1 VHHPVIEKL
10 KTRARLT
17 RRRIV
22 FAEGDDERVIE
33 AARRLKQEGLADPVL
48 ISKGTALGLES
59 IDPSSSPRL
68 RDYAAFYHRRRTSK
82 GMTEIEANSV
92 ARQPLY
98 FAALM
103 VATGEADGSVGGCV
117 CTTAETVRAA
127 LATIGPAPGVR
138 TVSGAFLMAHSDAR
152 FGVDGV
158 MTFADC
164 AVVVDPSP
172 DQLADIAISSAAT
185 TRSFLETEPLVA
197 LLSFS
202 TKSSARHAEVDKV
215 VEALRILRERAPELK
230 VDGELQLD
238 AALIPSVG
246 ASKAA
251 GSIVAGR
258 ANTLIFPDLSAGN
271 IGYKL
276 AERLGGTVPI
286 GPILQGLAKPAN
298 DLSRGSTAEH
308 IYYTA
313 IVTACQAD
321 ACRAVTLNQP

>member
-1 VHHPVIEKL
+1 MHHPFLEKI
-10 KTRARLT
+10 KSRARSM

-33 AARRLKQEGLADPVL
+33 AARRLKQESLVDPVL
-48 ISKGTALGLES
+48 ISRNSALGLES
-59 IDPSSSPRL
+59 IDPASSPRL
-68 RDYAAFYHRRRTSK
+68 RDYAALYYQLRSSK
-82 GMTEIEANSV
+82 VNKRLTEIEANSV

-103 VATGEADGSVGGCV
+103 VAMGEAHGSVAGCV
-117 CTTAETVRAA
+117 CTTAETVHAA
-127 LATIGPAPGVR
+127 LVTIGPAPGVH
-138 TVSGAFLMAHSDAR
+138 TVSGAFLMAHSDPH
-152 FGVDGV
+152 FGVEGI

-164 AVVVDPSP
+164 AVVIDPSP
-172 DQLADIAISSAAT
+172 DQLADIAISSAVT
-185 TRSFLETEPLVA
+185 TRTFLETEPLVA

-202 TKSSARHAEVDKV
+202 TKGSAHDVEVDKV

-230 VDGELQLD
+230 VDGELQVD

-246 ASKAA
+246 EAKAP
-251 GSIVAGR
+251 GSMVAGR
-258 ANTLIFPDLSAGN
+258 ANTFVFPNLSASN

-276 AERLGGTVPI
+276 AERLGGTLPI

-298 DLSRGSTAEH
+298 DLSRGSTAES

-313 IVTACQAD
+313 ILTACQ
-321 ACRAVTLNQP
+321 